1 MLIDLHVHTQ
11 ESDGALTVNE
21 VLELASKQG
30 IQTLSLT
37 DHETTHGIE
46 IARKYKDKFSLNI
59 IPGVEL
65 VTAFQGHEVHLL
77 GYFNDSCLEN
87 LTFQARLKELR
98 QKRTSLAFD
107 MVKRLQNEGLSLKWS
122 EVEEVA
128 NPEGTVSKGHIMY
141 VLHDHLHKKDV
152 PWSVIA
158 AFFQPGGAAY
168 IPFLEHAFEDAV
180 DLIYSCHGIPVLAHP
195 GLIKECQ
202 LVQQLLAY
210 RPIGLEVYY
219 GYWEKRTDLIAK
231 YEALG
236 REKAV
241 LTTGGSDFHG
251 PYSLVQLG
259 QIDVP
264 SQCFE
269 DLKLKL
275 DLPF

>member
-1 MLIDLHVHTQ
+1 MFIDLHVHTK
-11 ESDGALTVNE
+11 ESDGSLSVNE
-21 VLELASKQG
+21 VLELASKKG
-30 IQTLSLT
+30 IQALSLT
-37 DHETTHGIE
+37 DHETTHGVE
-46 IARKYKDKFSLNI
+46 IARKYKDNFKLKI

-87 LTFQARLKELR
+87 LSLQARLKELR
-98 QKRTSLAFD
+98 YKRTSLAFD
-107 MVKRLQNEGLSLKWS
+107 MVKRLQSEGLSLKWS
-122 EVEEVA
+122 EVEGVA

-141 VLHDHLHKKDV
+141 VLHDQLNKNDV

-195 GLIKECQ
+195 GLLKDPQ
-202 LVQQLLAY
+202 LVNQLLEY

-219 GYWEKRTDLIAK
+219 GYWEKRADLIAK

-236 REKAV
+236 REKAI

-259 QIDVP
+259 QINVP
-264 SQCFE
+264 NYCFD
-269 DLKLKL
+269 DLKFKL
-275 DLPF
+275 DLSL